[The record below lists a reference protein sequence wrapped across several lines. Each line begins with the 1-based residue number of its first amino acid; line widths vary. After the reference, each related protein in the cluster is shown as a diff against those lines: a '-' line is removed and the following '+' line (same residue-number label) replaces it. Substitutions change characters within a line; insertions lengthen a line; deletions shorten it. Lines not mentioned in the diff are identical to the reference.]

1 MKLIVKSP
9 ELFERLSI
17 VFSTLIRVV
26 LNVLLIIIVIAL
38 LVGTYKSGYDLI
50 TSLHDPLETLLQ
62 RILLDVVF
70 ILALVEVS
78 ITVLGYLK
86 DGHVHVRYIVD
97 TVLIIMLNE
106 VVSLWFKHPNLQ
118 TAIGISIVIIA
129 LGTVR
134 VLVTR
139 LAPSSP
145 ENK

>member
-1 MKLIVKSP
+1 MKLVVKYP

-17 VFSTLIRVV
+17 IFSTLIRAV
-26 LNVLLIIIVIAL
+26 LNILLVIILIAL
-38 LVGTYKSGYDLI
+38 LVGTYKSGYDLF
-50 TSLHDPLETLLQ
+50 TSLDQPLETLLQ

-118 TAIGISIVIIA
+118 TAIGISIIILT
-129 LGTVR
+129 LGGVR

-139 LAPSSP
+139 LAPQP
-145 ENK
+145 HQNK

>member
-26 LNVLLIIIVIAL
+26 LNMLLIIIVIAL

-139 LAPSSP
+139 LAPPPP

>member
-1 MKLIVKSP
+1 M
-9 ELFERLSI
+9 
-17 VFSTLIRVV
+17 FSTLIRVV

-139 LAPSSP
+139 LAPPPP

>member
-139 LAPSSP
+139 LAPPPP

>member
-1 MKLIVKSP
+1 MKLIVKYP

-17 VFSTLIRVV
+17 VFSTLIRAV
-26 LNVLLIIIVIAL
+26 LNMLLIIIVIAL

-118 TAIGISIVIIA
+118 TALGISIVITSLA
-129 LGTVR
+129 GVR

-139 LAPSSP
+139 LAPPPP